1 MMEVRDAL
9 HGLIEFDEKE
19 ESIINTNI
27 VQRLRGI
34 KQLALA
40 SLVYPGAH
48 HTRFEHSLGVMH
60 LSGKVGKLLDLE
72 KENRKILRYAGLLHD
87 IGHGPFSHVL
97 EQIID
102 KGVDKG
108 TLKKYDADNAHELM
122 SILFVKR
129 DDELAGILTEDEREN
144 VVKLLQKQ
152 KIRSI
157 DKGIVSGPLDVDKL
171 DYLQRDSYFAGVKYG
186 TFDIEKVI
194 ESLTPIKLSR
204 VEETLGI
211 REEGVYAVE
220 QLLLAKYHM
229 NIQVYRHRVRRITD
243 AMIVRGVEFAIRER
257 IKKIIELSNFKD
269 DKSYLEIYS
278 TFDDHALI
286 NTILRESTDIS
297 KIYFKRIIER
307 KLFKEIFNINIDTKN
322 FDDSMLLEK
331 ARNISDDEIK
341 NISNEISDILNISE
355 EEIIF
360 DKQTITNPTFKDVRV
375 KIDIDG
381 IIVKTT
387 SGQRKTFSEVSGVFS
402 NPSDPQKDIIYV
414 YAPLDALVSRC
425 QRQEFIQSKHEKI
438 FDAIK
443 EELI

>member
-1 MMEVRDAL
+1 M
-9 HGLIEFDEKE
+9 
-19 ESIINTNI
+19 
-27 VQRLRGI
+27 
-34 KQLALA
+34 
-40 SLVYPGAH
+40 
-48 HTRFEHSLGVMH
+48 
-60 LSGKVGKLLDLE
+60 
-72 KENRKILRYAGLLHD
+72 
-87 IGHGPFSHVL
+87 
-97 EQIID
+97 
-102 KGVDKG
+102 
-108 TLKKYDADNAHELM
+108 
-122 SILFVKR
+122 
-129 DDELAGILTEDEREN
+129 
-144 VVKLLQKQ
+144 
-152 KIRSI
+152 
-157 DKGIVSGPLDVDKL
+157 
-171 DYLQRDSYFAGVKYG
+171 
-186 TFDIEKVI
+186 
-194 ESLTPIKLSR
+194 
-204 VEETLGI
+204 EETLGI

-257 IKKIIELSNFKD
+257 IKRIIELSNFKD
-269 DKSYLEIYS
+269 DKSYLEIYF

-297 KIYFKRIIER
+297 KNYFKRIIER

-387 SGQRKTFSEVSGVFS
+387 SGQRKTFSEISGVFS